1 LKPTPTHSASRP
13 WPLKAAFTLW
23 AALWMTVAAG
33 TAASAST
40 PSTVETRYP
49 GLASGLLKSARVLEL
64 PSAVL
69 LKTDG
74 FEIRAADLD
83 RMVQNATPELKPQLQ
98 KNLFFLLEQEAGRR
112 VIVREAQ
119 AAGVAGGLSED
130 QAVQRFFRH
139 VSENASVSETEV
151 RAFYDANKEMV
162 GGAPFDQVSGA
173 IRQLLLQ
180 NKQEEAVQNYIAAL
194 QKRLVVYV
202 NGEWVKSQY
211 ALARDNPVDKART
224 SGRPTLIEFGAS
236 GCVPCDMMQP
246 ILDKLRKTYAE
257 RLNVVFVHVGEE
269 KILAARFG
277 IRAIPVQV
285 FFDRQG
291 KEMFR
296 HEGFFAEPEVNKVLA
311 KMGVQ

>member
-1 LKPTPTHSASRP
+1 
-13 WPLKAAFTLW
+13 
-23 AALWMTVAAG
+23 M
-33 TAASAST
+33 
-40 PSTVETRYP
+40 
-49 GLASGLLKSARVLEL
+49 
-64 PSAVL
+64 
-69 LKTDG
+69 
-74 FEIRAADLD
+74 
-83 RMVQNATPELKPQLQ
+83 
-98 KNLFFLLEQEAGRR
+98 
-112 VIVREAQ
+112 
-119 AAGVAGGLSED
+119 
-130 QAVQRFFRH
+130 
-139 VSENASVSETEV
+139 
-151 RAFYDANKEMV
+151 
-162 GGAPFDQVSGA
+162 
-173 IRQLLLQ
+173 LLQ

-202 NGEWVKSQY
+202 NGEWVKSQF

-246 ILDKLRKTYAE
+246 ILDKLRETHSE

-291 KEMFR
+291 KEVFR
-296 HEGFFAEPEVNKVLA
+296 HEGFFAEAEVNKVLA

>member
-1 LKPTPTHSASRP
+1 
-13 WPLKAAFTLW
+13 
-23 AALWMTVAAG
+23 
-33 TAASAST
+33 
-40 PSTVETRYP
+40 
-49 GLASGLLKSARVLEL
+49 
-64 PSAVL
+64 
-69 LKTDG
+69 
-74 FEIRAADLD
+74 
-83 RMVQNATPELKPQLQ
+83 MVQNASPELKPQLD
-98 KNLFFLLEQEAGRR
+98 KNRFFLLEQEAGRR
-112 VIVREAQ
+112 VILREAQ

-139 VSENASVSETEV
+139 VSENVSVSEPEV

-162 GGAPFDQVSGA
+162 GGAPFDQVSGP
-173 IRQLLLQ
+173 IRQMLLQ

-246 ILDKLRKTYAE
+246 ILDKLRKTHSE

-291 KEMFR
+291 KEVFR
-296 HEGFFAEPEVNKVLA
+296 HEGFFAEAEVNKVLA